1 MTDLYNVNDTMK
13 MIGNTPIQMMGDTK
27 EFEEVKNIMKAFSE
41 YGDDFEKVFL
51 NLFWKL
57 VSIIFFQMFL
67 PLVIFM
73 VLEKKEIK
81 EKRNN

>member
-41 YGDDFEKVFL
+41 YGDDFEKVFSKFIL
-51 NLFWKL
+51 ETGFYH
-57 VSIIFFQMFL
+57 IFSDVFTL
-67 PLVIFM
+67 GYIYGIRK
-73 VLEKKEIK
+73 ERNKRKKK
-81 EKRNN
+81 